1 MGGFQDML
9 WLRAVGL
16 AAAALIGFVVGTTQ
30 LTDIGDS
37 SASARPSMWRMLR
50 RGEPQR
56 PSWQPRRRLLA
67 IALSISLVA
76 NLFLG
81 GLTLGWMLHLNLWP
95 WQSSYVTEFG
105 SQAGRA
111 IEHLVRNLDSA
122 DRDLVVDTI
131 RSHRDE
137 LSNLRQG
144 HARAARQGE
153 GAARAPVFDRQAAEA
168 ASAEMRRLGDE
179 MQAALG
185 KAILEAVEKLPP
197 EARRHMAD

>member
-1 MGGFQDML
+1 M
-9 WLRAVGL
+9 
-16 AAAALIGFVVGTTQ
+16 
-30 LTDIGDS
+30 
-37 SASARPSMWRMLR
+37 
-50 RGEPQR
+50 
-56 PSWQPRRRLLA
+56 
-67 IALSISLVA
+67 A

-81 GLTLGWMLHLNLWP
+81 GLTLGWMLHLDHWP

-105 SQAGRA
+105 SQTGRA

-122 DRDLVVDTI
+122 DRDMVVDTI

-137 LSNLRQG
+137 LSTIRQG

-153 GAARAPVFDRQAAEA
+153 DAAARAGLRSPAAEEA
-168 ASAEMRRLGDE
+168 LAEMRRLADD

-197 EARRHMAD
+197 EARRTWPIEQGQGPASLSYLPPSSSSWPGEVPAMVIARGCTF

>member
-1 MGGFQDML
+1 VVNL
-9 WLRAVGL
+9 GL
-16 AAAALIGFVVGTTQ
+16 
-30 LTDIGDS
+30 
-37 SASARPSMWRMLR
+37 
-50 RGEPQR
+50 

-67 IALSISLVA
+67 IALFISLVA

-95 WQSSYVTEFG
+95 WQSSYVSEFG
-105 SQAGRA
+105 SQTGRA

-122 DRDLVVDTI
+122 DRDMVVDTI

-137 LSNLRQG
+137 LSNYAKAMREQRDKVKALL
-144 HARAARQGE
+144 
-153 GAARAPVFDRQAAEA
+153 RAPVFDRQAVEA